1 MDGLHIFPTVNTHTN
16 KLEEAYEVAK
26 DFSAEFEG
34 CEIWVPKFF
43 QYDGASIPS
52 AAYHIVGTP
61 FNPRFMKAAVVHD
74 WLYHTHE
81 INRKCADT
89 LFYRMLRECQVNKVT
104 AILMREA
111 VENFGGWYW
120 DNDDD
125 DNDYM
130 NLLAL
135 KIQQDGREPSK
146 YGLIG
151 G

>member
-1 MDGLHIFPTVNTHTN
+1 MKNLYVFPTIETHSN
-16 KLEEAYEVAK
+16 KLEEAYEVAE
-26 DFSAEFEG
+26 DFSAEFQG
-34 CEIWVPKFF
+34 KEIWVPKFF

-81 INRKCADT
+81 LNRGQADK
-89 LFYRMLRECQVNKVT
+89 LFYKMLRDAGVNKVT

-125 DNDYM
+125 DIEYKNY
-130 NLLAL
+130 LIE
-135 KIQQDGREPSK
+135 KIAHDNRDPKK
-146 YGLIG
+146 YGLEA
-151 G
+151 